1 MTKERREMT
10 QVLYFLGMLVSVRGN
25 SEVTAVNVEVVPNL
39 NRLLAMIVVVDSLV
53 PVLNTKP
60 KKP

>member
-1 MTKERREMT
+1 MT